1 MIILITTFK
10 NVVAKFVGEYS
21 VARCSYVII
30 HLVSENYSFAIVCGL
45 PLQDLHD
52 KIFVKVCITLHLLN
66 TFFNLLAFTPLSNE
80 IVVME
85 IFFE

>member
-30 HLVSENYSFAIVCGL
+30 HLVSENYSFAIVCGVT
-45 PLQDLHD
+45 
-52 KIFVKVCITLHLLN
+52 IARVT
-66 TFFNLLAFTPLSNE
+66 
-80 IVVME
+80 
-85 IFFE
+85 